1 MTSTTPIADSP
12 KSRVLADRR
21 RRLGLRRTVR
31 WLLGPDT
38 DTLKQQQ
45 LMLIVSALLFLLVAA
60 VFNGLFGVT
69 PLLLVSLYISSLPVL
84 AWLWWQGR
92 WRDRT
97 QQATTIV
104 LVLLSLIVAP
114 ATWFLNAGSQ
124 GPTLILYL
132 VLVSYAVGV
141 QSTQSRSR
149 RGVLA
154 LLLVS
159 PVAWLLAELWVPHWI
174 VPYPDATTRI
184 FDLIFSYSAGAILLS
199 IVVFGHVR
207 RFSQELYKASVLS
220 KRLTDMA
227 RKDSLTGLLN
237 HKVIHQGVMAAL
249 ALQRPFSLVMLDL
262 DHFKKVNDRHG
273 HLYGDTVLVQFALVL
288 RACCEPYKGQVG
300 RAGGEEF
307 LAIIP
312 GDDNAAHAFLDRLRS
327 EWAICFLEHGA
338 VTFSAGAA
346 SWVPGDSL
354 NSLIQ
359 RADDALYGAKDAGRD
374 RWVVAAAS
382 SATGL

>member
-1 MTSTTPIADSP
+1 MPSTIPIADSP
-12 KSRVLADRR
+12 KSSLPPDRR
-21 RRLGLRRTVR
+21 RRLGLRRAVR
-31 WLLGPDT
+31 WLLGPDS

-45 LMLIVSALLFLLVAA
+45 LMLIVSAMLFLFVAA

-69 PLLLVSLYISSLPVL
+69 PQLLVGLYLSSLPVL
-84 AWLWWQGR
+84 ALLWWQGR

-97 QQATTIV
+97 QQATT
-104 LVLLSLIVAP
+104 VLLILLALIVAP
-114 ATWFLNAGSQ
+114 ATWFFNAGSQ

-141 QSTQSRSR
+141 QSTESRSR
-149 RGVLA
+149 LGVLA
-154 LLLVS
+154 LLLLS
-159 PVAWLLAELWVPHWI
+159 PVAWLLAELWAPQWI
-174 VPYPDATTRI
+174 VPYPDAATRI
-184 FDLIFSYSAGAILLS
+184 FDLIFSYAACAVMLS
-199 IVVFGHVR
+199 IVIFGHVR

-220 KRLTDMA
+220 RRLTDMA

-249 ALQRPFSLVMLDL
+249 ALQRPFSLIMLDL

-288 RACCEPYKGQVG
+288 RACCEPSKGQVG

-312 GDDNAAHAFLDRLRS
+312 GDDNAANAFLARLRS
-327 EWAICFLEHGA
+327 EWAICHLEHGA

-382 SATGL
+382 SASGL

>member
-1 MTSTTPIADSP
+1 MTSSTPIADSP
-12 KSRVLADRR
+12 KSSHPTDRR
-21 RRLGLRRTVR
+21 RKLGLRRAVR
-31 WLLGPDT
+31 WVLGSDT

-45 LMLIVSALLFLLVAA
+45 LMLIVSAFVFLLVAA
-60 VFNGLFGVT
+60 LFNGLFGVT
-69 PLLLVSLYISSLPVL
+69 PVLLVGIYMASLPVL
-84 AWLWWQGR
+84 ASLWWLGR

-97 QQATTIV
+97 QQATTIS
-104 LVLLSLIVAP
+104 LVILALFIAP

-141 QSTQSRSR
+141 QSAESRSR
-149 RGVLA
+149 MGLLA

-159 PVAWLLAELWVPHWI
+159 PVGCLLAELWVPQWI
-174 VPYPDATTRI
+174 VPYPDAATRLI
-184 FDLIFSYSAGAILLS
+184 DLMFSYSAGAILLS
-199 IVVFGHVR
+199 IVILGHVR
-207 RFSQELYKASVLS
+207 RFHQELYKANVLS

-288 RACCEPYKGQVG
+288 RACCEPSRGQAG

-312 GDDNAAHAFLDRLRS
+312 GPEAEVNAFLSRLRS
-327 EWAICFLEHGA
+327 EWSICNLEHGS
-338 VTFSAGAA
+338 VTFSAGVAG
-346 SWVPGDSL
+346 WVPGDTL

-359 RADDALYGAKDAGRD
+359 RADDALYEAKDSGRD
-374 RWVVAAAS
+374 RWVVATAS
-382 SATGL
+382 PATGL

>member
-12 KSRVLADRR
+12 KSSQPTERR
-21 RRLGLRRTVR
+21 RRLGLRRAVR

-45 LMLIVSALLFLLVAA
+45 LMLIVSAIVFLLVAA
-60 VFNGLFGVT
+60 LFNGLFGVT
-69 PLLLVSLYISSLPVL
+69 PLLLVGIYMASLPVL
-84 AWLWWQGR
+84 AGLWWLGR

-97 QQATTIV
+97 QQATTIS
-104 LVLLSLIVAP
+104 LVILALVNAP

-141 QSTQSRSR
+141 QSAESRSR
-149 RGVLA
+149 MGLLA
-154 LLLVS
+154 LLLIS
-159 PVAWLLAELWVPHWI
+159 PVGCLLAELWAPHWI
-174 VPYPDATTRI
+174 VPYPDAATRLV
-184 FDLIFSYSAGAILLS
+184 DLMFSYSAGAILLS
-199 IVVFGHVR
+199 IVVLGHVR
-207 RFSQELYKASVLS
+207 RFHQELYKANVLS

-249 ALQRPFSLVMLDL
+249 ALQRPFSLIMLDL

-288 RACCEPYKGQVG
+288 RACCEPSKGQVG

-312 GDDNAAHAFLDRLRS
+312 GPEAQANAFLARLRS
-327 EWAICFLEHGA
+327 EWSICNFEHGS
-338 VTFSAGAA
+338 VTFSAGVAG
-346 SWVPGDSL
+346 WVPGDTL

-359 RADDALYGAKDAGRD
+359 RADDALYGAKDSGRD

>member
-12 KSRVLADRR
+12 KSRVLAERR
-21 RRLGLRRTVR
+21 RRFGMRRLVR

-45 LMLIVSALLFLLVAA
+45 LMLIVSGTVFLWVSG

-69 PLLLVSLYISSLPVL
+69 PFLLVGIYLAVIPVL
-84 AWLWWQGR
+84 IGLWWLGR
-92 WRDRT
+92 WRDRSRY
-97 QQATTIV
+97 ATTIT
-104 LVLLSLIVAP
+104 LLILALIVAP

-132 VLVSYAVGV
+132 ILVSYAVGTH
-141 QSTQSRSR
+141 STENRSR
-149 RGVLA
+149 LGLLA
-154 LLLVS
+154 VLLVS
-159 PVAWLLAELWVPHWI
+159 PVVWMTAELWAPDWI

-184 FDLIFSYSAGAILLS
+184 IDLTFSYAAGALLLS
-199 IVVFGHVR
+199 IIILGHVR

-312 GDDNAAHAFLDRLRS
+312 GDDNATNAFLDRLRS
-327 EWAICFLEHGA
+327 EWAICHLEHGA

>member
-1 MTSTTPIADSP
+1 M
-12 KSRVLADRR
+12 ADRR
-21 RRLGLRRTVR
+21 RRRGLRLLVR
-31 WLLGPDT
+31 WLLGPDS

-45 LMLIVSALLFLLVAA
+45 LILIVTSFVFLLLSAL
-60 VFNGLFGVT
+60 FNGLFGIT
-69 PLLLVSLYISSLPVL
+69 PFLLVAIYVAALPVFGG
-84 AWLWWQGR
+84 LWWQGR

-97 QQATTIV
+97 SEATAISLAILA
-104 LVLLSLIVAP
+104 LVVAP

-141 QSTQSRSR
+141 QSVWVRWRAGS
-149 RGVLA
+149 LI

-159 PVAWLLAELWVPHWI
+159 PVVCLLLEMWVPHW
-174 VPYPDATTRI
+174 VTPYPDTFTRLI
-184 FDLIFSYSAGAILLS
+184 DLVFSYSAGAMLLIIVIL
-199 IVVFGHVR
+199 GHVR
-207 RFSQELYKASVLS
+207 RFNQELYKANVLS

-249 ALQRPFSLVMLDL
+249 AHQRPFSLIMLDL

-288 RACCEPYKGQVG
+288 RACCEPSKGQVG

-312 GDDNAAHAFLDRLRS
+312 GPEEAANNFLSHLRT
-327 EWAICFLEHGA
+327 EWAICSLEHGA

-359 RADDALYGAKDAGRD
+359 RADDALYGAKDGGRD
-374 RWVVAAAS
+374 RWVVSTAS
-382 SATGL
+382 SGAGL

>member
-1 MTSTTPIADSP
+1 MPSTTPIADSP
-12 KSRVLADRR
+12 KSSLPTDRR
-21 RRLGLRRTVR
+21 RRPGLRRAVR
-31 WLLGPDT
+31 WLLGPDS

-45 LMLIVSALLFLLVAA
+45 LMLIVSAMLFLLVAA
-60 VFNGLFGVT
+60 VFNGLSGVT
-69 PLLLVSLYISSLPVL
+69 PLLLVGLYLSSLPVL

-92 WRDRT
+92 WRDRS
-97 QQATTIV
+97 QRATTIL
-104 LVLLSLIVAP
+104 LVILALIVAP

-141 QSTQSRSR
+141 QSAQSRSR
-149 RGVLA
+149 LGVLA

-174 VPYPDATTRI
+174 VPYPDAATRI

-199 IVVFGHVR
+199 IVIFGHVR

-220 KRLTDMA
+220 RRLTDMA

-249 ALQRPFSLVMLDL
+249 ARQRPFSLIMLDL

-273 HLYGDTVLVQFALVL
+273 HLYGDLVLVQFALVL
-288 RACCEPYKGQVG
+288 RACCEPSKGQVG

-312 GDDNAAHAFLDRLRS
+312 GPEEAANAFLARLRS
-327 EWAICFLEHGA
+327 EWANCHLEHGP

-346 SWVPGDSL
+346 SWVPGDTL

-359 RADDALYGAKDAGRD
+359 RADDALYGAKDGGRD

-382 SATGL
+382 SGAGL